1 LIVRG
6 DVDRLTRDLDFFT
19 VEPNTVDVLLPA
31 FEAAARK
38 AGLTVVEEQAAH
50 GFARLVVSD
59 GTDQTGVDL
68 ASDARLFASEPSEL
82 GRILSAEEL
91 AVDKVLA
98 VFGRAEARD
107 FVDLAALEPRFGLAH
122 LCELAGRKDT
132 GFRRPVQPRCS
143 TGSIAWTGTSST
155 STTRRSPP
163 SSSRSGGG
171 DPSAGDARLKP
182 ACGPVGGAERRI
194 KPSWGPARPPV
205 NCRRWAP
212 DRSSRLCREG
222 ATRRAQASGR

>member
-1 LIVRG
+1 MLSPLQQKVARLLQGLPEAEDFVLAGGAALIVHG

-19 VEPNTVDVLLPA
+19 VEPNAVDSLLPA

-38 AGLTVVEEQAAH
+38 AGLALIEEQVAH

-68 ASDARLFASEPSEL
+68 ASDARLFAPEPSEL
-82 GRILSAEEL
+82 GLILSAEEL

-122 LCELAGRKDT
+122 LCELAERKDT
-132 GFRRPVQPRCS
+132 GFRRPVLAEMLDRFDRLDRDEFDVDD
-143 TGSIAWTGTSST
+143 TTFASIVVLVRQWR
-155 STTRRSPP
+155 TR
-163 SSSRSGGG
+163 
-171 DPSAGDARLKP
+171 L
-182 ACGPVGGAERRI
+182 
-194 KPSWGPARPPV
+194 
-205 NCRRWAP
+205 
-212 DRSSRLCREG
+212 
-222 ATRRAQASGR
+222 RAMPG